1 MHFMDVIIV
10 LFFLI
15 LRIVMVKQH
24 FVHVEEVF
32 VLLKYVKNISYLVK
46 ATPDIVVHED
56 IRQKIIF

>member
-10 LFFLI
+10 LFLLI
-15 LRIVMVKQH
+15 HRIVMVKQL
-24 FVHVEEVF
+24 FVHVEELF